1 MTDKANSQDAP
12 AQDAPS
18 GKRSRKLILI
28 AAAVLLFAG
37 GGAASW
43 FFLGRPGTEPVAA
56 AAETPRARTNAVFV
70 PLEQFTVNLA
80 DEGGERMAQ
89 IAVTLEIADTQT
101 EQSIKTRMPA
111 IRNAIL
117 LQLSSLE
124 SKELLTVTG
133 KERLANRIAALTAHE
148 LGWQP
153 PAADAKAAGAAAAP
167 GNAAAGRSN
176 PVAAVHF
183 SHFIVQ

>member
-1 MTDKANSQDAP
+1 MPDKANSQN
-12 AQDAPS
+12 APS
-18 GKRSRKLILI
+18 GKRSSKTILI
-28 AAAVLLFAG
+28 VAALLLCAG

-43 FFLGRPGTEPVAA
+43 FFLGGAGTEPAA
-56 AAETPRARTNAVFV
+56 TAAEAPRARTNAVFV

-80 DEGGERMAQ
+80 DEGGERLAQ
-89 IAVTLEIADTQT
+89 IALTLEVADTRT

-124 SKELLTVTG
+124 SKELLTVAG
-133 KERLANRIAALTAHE
+133 KERLAGRIIGLAAQE
-148 LGWQP
+148 VGWRP
-153 PAADAKAAGAAAAP
+153 PAAEAKATGEATAP
-167 GNAAAGRSN
+167 RNATRDQPN

-183 SHFIVQ
+183 SHFIIQ